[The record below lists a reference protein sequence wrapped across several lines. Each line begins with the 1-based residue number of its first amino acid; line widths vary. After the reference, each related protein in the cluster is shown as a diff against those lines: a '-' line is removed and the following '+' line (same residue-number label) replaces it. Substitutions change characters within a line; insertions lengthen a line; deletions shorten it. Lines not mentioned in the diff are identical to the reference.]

1 MRNMADAAAWSVAN
15 SRKAYCKFLSANDT
29 GVTGGH
35 QAGILVSKTSSSIL
49 FDTPGVKGSNKDR
62 EIIVRWQ
69 NDFTTTSRFI
79 YYGQKTRN
87 EYRITRFGN
96 GFPFLQPE
104 YTGALFVLAEMDD
117 DYYDAYVLG
126 SEDEI
131 EQFLDSCGISP
142 AETNRI
148 IPKESVNADLTE
160 EKLRMTE
167 LMESFSFDF
176 PASDVMSAS
185 ARDLFY
191 RLSYSAIMNDADS
204 KLIKWTELEYK
215 LFRDIEYRHYGSQ
228 ISNGFDSMEQ
238 FVLLANQIINRRKS
252 RAGKSLEHHLA
263 ALFTESQLRFEEQPV
278 TEGNKRPDFI
288 FPSSA
293 AYHDLGFPTDK
304 LITLAAKTTC
314 KDRWRQILNEANR
327 LRNSSKYLCTLQ
339 QGISPS
345 QMQEMKDEGVILV
358 VPGLYIGSYPPMH
371 REMIWSVSHF
381 IDFVRETEEI

>member
-1 MRNMADAAAWSVAN
+1 MRNMADAAVWSVAN
-15 SRKAYCKFLSANDT
+15 SRRAYCKFLSANDT

-49 FDTPGVKGSNKDR
+49 FDTPGVKGINKDR

-87 EYRITRFGN
+87 EYRMTRFGK

-104 YTGALFVLAEMDD
+104 YTGALFILAEMDD
-117 DYYDAYVLG
+117 DDYDAFVLDN
-126 SEDEI
+126 EEEI

-148 IPKESVNADLTE
+148 IPKESVNACLAE

-167 LMESFSFDF
+167 LTETFSYDF
-176 PASDVMSAS
+176 PTSDVMSAS
-185 ARDLFY
+185 ARELFY
-191 RLSYSAIMNDADS
+191 HLSYSAIMNDADS
-204 KLIKWTELEYK
+204 KLIKWIELEYT
-215 LFRDIEYRHYGSQ
+215 LFRDIEYRHYGNQ
-228 ISNGFDSMEQ
+228 INTGFDNMEQ
-238 FVLLANQIINRRKS
+238 FIALANQIINRRKS

-263 ALFTESQLRFEEQPV
+263 ALFGESHLRFEAQPV

-288 FPSSA
+288 FPSSE
-293 AYHDLGFPTDK
+293 AYHNMGFPTEK

-314 KDRWRQILNEANR
+314 KDRWRQILSEANR
-327 LRNSSKYLCTLQ
+327 LRGSKKYLCTLQ

-345 QMQEMKDEGVILV
+345 QMQEMKEEGVILV
-358 VPGLYIGSYPPMH
+358 VPGQYIASYPPMH
-371 REMIWSVSHF
+371 REMVWSVGRF